1 MGLVRTT
8 ALVVGIIIGASIFV
22 QPSEVSRHV
31 STIPAMFAVWSAA
44 GIMSI
49 AGALVSASLAR
60 KFPKTGGVYV
70 YLRETISPAAG
81 FLWGWAMFWS
91 AHSGIVAAIGM
102 VFARYVSVL
111 FQLNNAPL
119 NDFQTRAVA
128 VGVILLIST
137 INYFGVRA
145 GSAVQTAFTI
155 AKLTAI
161 AGILIAVVALA
172 PTQAVSIPAVNG
184 AHGLHQG
191 AIREF
196 LLAISA
202 GLFAFG
208 GWHMV
213 TYAAG
218 ETRDAARTIPRALFI
233 GMIIVTVC
241 YLSLNAAYLRVLP
254 LETVLNSQ
262 HVAADAAG
270 VLAGSRGASL
280 VAILVIVSA
289 FGGLSGTIL
298 AGPRVYYAI
307 AQDAVA
313 SDFRGAWRAMATAHP
328 RFQTPYVA
336 IVAQAIWASTLVAT
350 GTYRVLFTRVVYT
363 EFLFFGLMTIGLI
376 RIEKRVTFW
385 SLLFLAGCAVVVGN
399 QLAADLKEAAIGL
412 LMVAAGIP
420 VYYFLKRSRSD
431 TSPSYAN
438 H

>member
-1 MGLVRTT
+1 MGLIRTT

-60 KFPKTGGVYV
+60 RFPKTGGVYV
-70 YLRETISPAAG
+70 YLRETISPGAG

-91 AHSGIVAAIGM
+91 AHSGIVAAISM

-111 FQLNNAPL
+111 IPL
-119 NDFQTRAVA
+119 SDFQTRAVA

-155 AKLTAI
+155 AKLSAI
-161 AGILIAVVALA
+161 AGILVAVAALA
-172 PTQAVSIPAVNG
+172 PPQAASVPAANG
-184 AHGLHQG
+184 PSG
-191 AIREF
+191 IREF

-202 GLFAFG
+202 GLFTFG

-218 ETRDAARTIPRALFI
+218 ETRDAAKTIPRALFI
-233 GMIIVTVC
+233 GMVIVTVC

-280 VAILVIVSA
+280 VAILVIISA

-307 AQDAVA
+307 AQD
-313 SDFRGAWRAMATAHP
+313 GLAWRAMATAHP

-336 IVAQAIWASTLVAT
+336 IVAQAIWASALVAT

-363 EFLFFGLMTIGLI
+363 EFLFFGLMTIGLF
-376 RIEKRVTFW
+376 RFEKRATAAG
-385 SLLFLAGCAVVVGN
+385 LLFLAGCAVVVGN

-420 VYYFLKRSRSD
+420 VYYFLKRSRSE
-431 TSPSYAN
+431 TSPSYA
-438 H
+438 HH

>member
-1 MGLVRTT
+1 MGLVRAT

-44 GIMSI
+44 GLMSI

-60 KFPKTGGVYV
+60 KFPETGGVYV
-70 YLRETISPAAG
+70 YLRETISPSAG

-91 AHSGIVAAIGM
+91 AHSGIVAAISM

-111 FQLNNAPL
+111 IPL

-145 GSAVQTAFTI
+145 GSAMQTAFTI

-161 AGILIAVVALA
+161 AGILIAVVAIA
-172 PTQAVSIPAVNG
+172 PPQVPSIASANG
-184 AHGLHQG
+184 PSGT
-191 AIREF
+191 REF

-202 GLFAFG
+202 GLFTFG

-218 ETRDAARTIPRALFI
+218 ETRDAAKTIPRALFI

-262 HVAADAAG
+262 HVAADAAA

-307 AQDAVA
+307 AQD
-313 SDFRGAWRAMATAHP
+313 GLAWRAMATAHP

-336 IVAQAIWASTLVAT
+336 IVAQAIWASALVAT

-363 EFLFFGLMTIGLI
+363 EFLFFGLMTIGLF
-376 RIEKRVTFW
+376 RFEKRATAAG
-385 SLLFLAGCAVVVGN
+385 LLFLAGCAVVVGN
-399 QLAADLKEAAIGL
+399 QLAADWKESAVGL
-412 LMVAAGIP
+412 LMVCAGIP
-420 VYYFLKRSRSD
+420 VYYFLKRSRSVAG
-431 TSPSYAN
+431 PNYAN

>member
-70 YLRETISPAAG
+70 YLRETISPGAG

-91 AHSGIVAAIGM
+91 AHSGIVAAISM

-111 FQLNNAPL
+111 LPL

-145 GSAVQTAFTI
+145 GSAVQTTFTI
-155 AKLTAI
+155 AKLAAI
-161 AGILIAVVALA
+161 AGILVAVVALA
-172 PTQAVSIPAVNG
+172 PVQVASIPAVNG
-184 AHGLHQG
+184 PHGV
-191 AIREF
+191 REF

-202 GLFAFG
+202 GLFTFG

-218 ETRDAARTIPRALFI
+218 ETRNPEKTIPRALFI

-241 YLSLNAAYLRVLP
+241 YLSLNGAYLRVLP

-270 VLAGSRGASL
+270 VLAGARGAAI
-280 VAILVIVSA
+280 VAVLVIVSA

-307 AQDAVA
+307 AQD
-313 SDFRGAWRAMATAHP
+313 GLAWRAMATAHA
-328 RFQTPYVA
+328 RFGTPHVA
-336 IVAQAIWASTLVAT
+336 IVAQAIWASALVAT
-350 GTYRVLFTRVVYT
+350 GTYRALFTRVVYT

-376 RIEKRVTFW
+376 RVEKRATFW
-385 SLLFLAGCAVVVGN
+385 SLLFLTGCAVVVGN
-399 QLAADLKEAAIGL
+399 QLAADLKESAIGL
-412 LMVAAGIP
+412 LMVCAGIP
-420 VYYFLKRSRSD
+420 VYYFLKRARPLIPNID
-431 TSPSYAN
+431 I
-438 H
+438 